1 MLSGAVAMAGCAED
15 QSGSQAGPG
24 PRETVTLPNGT
35 ILQVPAPPTSE
46 AASASNDC
54 GRNGAPPAPGLRARL
69 VGSEVR
75 FEYDA
80 GDPPKECRARF
91 LRLAVS
97 YPRGGGGPLIKD
109 VTLNS
114 PRGTAAIHLRPSVEF
129 PRGSVARA
137 TAHTAANDQRGASSE
152 VLLTGARP
160 GTQPRPPTGPLAR
173 GSAAYN
179 DLCVIKLRG
188 QPLRL
193 ERPGVVARLID
204 ARRVVVSLSGPVPPR
219 CPPRSIRLRLDD
231 PSDRLPAVTKQFRM
245 GDVSEQVTLL
255 LPGKA
260 PLGRRA
266 SVTGVVVSANERPS
280 LTTKAQVFR

>member
-1 MLSGAVAMAGCAED
+1 MTLAGCGED
-15 QSGSQAGPG
+15 QSGSQVGPG
-24 PRETVTLPNGT
+24 QRETVTLPNGT
-35 ILQVPAPPTSE
+35 IMQVPAPPTSE
-46 AASASNDC
+46 EASASNDC
-54 GRNGAPPAPGLRARL
+54 GRNGAPPAPGLMARL

-97 YPRGGGGPLIKD
+97 YPRRGGGPLIKD

-114 PRGTAAIHLRPSVEF
+114 PRGTATMHLRPSVEF

-137 TAHTAANDQRGASSE
+137 TAYTAANDQRGASSE
-152 VLLTGARP
+152 VLLSGARP
-160 GTQPRPPTGPLAR
+160 GTQPPPPTGRLAR

-188 QPLRL
+188 QPRRL
-193 ERPGVVARLID
+193 QSPGVVAQLID
-204 ARRVVVSLSGPVPPR
+204 RRKVVVSLSGPVPPR
-219 CPPRSIRLRLDD
+219 CPPRSIRIRLDD
-231 PSDRLPAVTKQFRM
+231 PSDRVPAVTKQFRL
-245 GDVSEQVTLL
+245 GDVSEQVTLRL
-255 LPGKA
+255 SGNA
-260 PLGRRA
+260 ALGRRA
-266 SVTGVVVSANERPS
+266 SVTGVVISANERPS